1 MFFHPFFLQKIYLF
15 CKSLEPGHLILES
28 KFFLKME
35 LKMTV
40 EELRDKV
47 ENLFDY
53 LQDILHQ
60 KTPCVRM
67 STFVSGNR
75 KER

>member
-1 MFFHPFFLQKIYLF
+1 MFFSPFFAKNISVLQKSGAWTLDSGIQV
-15 CKSLEPGHLILES
+15 
-28 KFFLKME
+28 FFLKME
-35 LKMTV
+35 LEMTV

-53 LQDILHQ
+53 LQEILHQ
-60 KTPCVRM
+60 KTPCVWM
-67 STFVSGNR
+67 STFVSVNR